1 MPYVIF
7 MLLSIF
13 LLPTSLMASEFYQ
26 WVDEEGVTHY
36 TQTPPP
42 SQIAAERRQLA
53 PIDFP
58 NPAETGESGEIN
70 TESSPDLE
78 ALRAA
83 RAKNCNNARENLA
96 RLNSAQ
102 EIVRLSSGEETLHEV
117 MQLPVLSIEERQQ
130 EIERTRTFLD
140 EFCVQQQ
147 D

>member
-1 MPYVIF
+1 MIRYM
-7 MLLSIF
+7 MLAIL
-13 LLPTSLMASEFYQ
+13 LLPVNLMASEFYQ
-26 WVDEEGVTHY
+26 WVDDEGVTHY

-42 SQIAAERRQLA
+42 SQVGAERRQLA
-53 PIDFP
+53 PVDFP
-58 NPAETGESGEIN
+58 NPDATEELEEIN
-70 TESSPDLE
+70 AESSPDLE

-83 RAKNCNNARENLA
+83 RAENCSNARENLS

-140 EFCVQQQ
+140 EFCSQQ
-147 D
+147 